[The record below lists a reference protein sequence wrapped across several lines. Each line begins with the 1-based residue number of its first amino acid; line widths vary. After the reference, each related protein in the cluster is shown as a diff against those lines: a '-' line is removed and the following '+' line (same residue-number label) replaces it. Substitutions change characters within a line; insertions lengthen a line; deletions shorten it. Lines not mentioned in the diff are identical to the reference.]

1 MDMSDY
7 FKHAR
12 KLLRK
17 RWDFFKWFA
26 FIFVFLFFSC
36 SSLTGKVM
44 EKPFDLKGPAKQVE
58 TLTEAGKILLKLET
72 TNNKLKTFKGLG
84 RIKLWNKGKLQ
95 TARVAWIGSRQGK
108 LRFEIFSIPGQPSI
122 SLSSDGKYF
131 YVISHAKRR
140 FYKKRSTDASLKK
153 IIFIPV
159 KSIDI
164 IALLAGRVP
173 VHEHNDAAIER
184 NESGEGYVLI
194 LNNNRADTIER
205 LYLDD
210 SKTKVYKI
218 EMFDTSG
225 ILVYKAIFSR
235 MQNINGYRVPL
246 KLVISNDD
254 VVFSLIIDKYWT
266 DVKVSPSI
274 FVLALPESEP
284 EKDL

>member
-1 MDMSDY
+1 MSDY
-7 FKHAR
+7 FKYVR

-17 RWDFFKWFA
+17 RWDFFKWFV
-26 FIFVFLFFSC
+26 FIFVFLFSSC
-36 SSLTGKVM
+36 SSITGKVM
-44 EKPFDLKGPAKQVE
+44 EKPFDLKSPAKQEE
-58 TLTEAGKILLKLET
+58 TLAEVGKILLKLET
-72 TNNKLKTFKGLG
+72 TNNKLKTFKGIG
-84 RIKLWNKGKLQ
+84 RIKLWNRGKLQ

-140 FYKKRSTDASLKK
+140 FYKKQSTDASLKK
-153 IIFIPV
+153 IILIPV

-164 IALLAGRVP
+164 IALLAGRAP
-173 VHEHNDAAIER
+173 IHEYNDAAIER
-184 NESGEGYVLI
+184 DESGDGYVLI
-194 LNNNRADTIER
+194 LNNNRADTLEKI
-205 LYLDD
+205 YLDD
-210 SKTKVYKI
+210 SKTKVYKVEI
-218 EMFDTSG
+218 FDKTG
-225 ILVYKAIFSR
+225 ILVYKAIFNR
-235 MQNINGYRVPL
+235 MQNIKGYRVPL

-254 VVFSLIIDKYWT
+254 VVFSLFIDKYWA

>member
-17 RWDFFKWFA
+17 RWDFFKWLV

-44 EKPFDLKGPAKQVE
+44 EKPFDLKGQAKQVE

-131 YVISHAKRR
+131 YVISHAKHR
-140 FYKKRSTDASLKK
+140 FYKKQSTDASLKK
-153 IIFIPV
+153 IILIPV

-164 IALLAGRVP
+164 IALLAGRAP
-173 VHEHNDAAIER
+173 VHEHNDA
-184 NESGEGYVLI
+184 
-194 LNNNRADTIER
+194 TIER
-205 LYLDD
+205 LNAASATMIGEGKFQETYRA
-210 SKTKVYKI
+210 
-218 EMFDTSG
+218 
-225 ILVYKAIFSR
+225 LVR
-235 MQNINGYRVPL
+235 NQV
-246 KLVISNDD
+246 
-254 VVFSLIIDKYWT
+254 
-266 DVKVSPSI
+266 
-274 FVLALPESEP
+274 
-284 EKDL
+284 

>member
-12 KLLRK
+12 KLLKK
-17 RWDFFKWFA
+17 RWDFFKWLV

-44 EKPFDLKGPAKQVE
+44 EKPFDLKGPAKQE
-58 TLTEAGKILLKLET
+58 EALAEVRKILLKLET
-72 TNNKLKTFKGLG
+72 TNNKLNTFKGLG
-84 RIKLWNKGKLQ
+84 RIKLWNRGKLQ

-122 SLSSDGKYF
+122 SLSNDGKYF
-131 YVISHAKRR
+131 YVISHAKRH
-140 FYKKRSTDASLKK
+140 FYKKQSSDASLKK
-153 IIFIPV
+153 IILIPV

-164 IALLAGRVP
+164 IELLAGRAP

-184 NESGEGYVLI
+184 NKSGDGYVLI
-194 LNNNRADTIER
+194 LNNNRANTLEKI
-205 LYLDD
+205 YLDD
-210 SKTKVYKI
+210 SKTKVYRV
-218 EMFDTSG
+218 EMFDKTG
-225 ILVYKAIFSR
+225 ILVYKAIFNR
-235 MQNINGYRVPL
+235 MQNIKGYRVPL

-254 VVFSLIIDKYWT
+254 VVFSLIIDKYWA